1 MQVAHIALWTND
13 LDRAAAFW
21 REHFSASVG
30 EAYHSKRREG
40 FISHFVT
47 LESGPALELMTLPG
61 LVDKPPREDNRTG
74 WAHIAVS
81 LGTVEAVDKMVSALE
96 PGGAVVH
103 AARWT
108 GDGFYEAVIADPDG
122 NLIEITS

>member
-1 MQVAHIALWTND
+1 MQIAHIALWTND

-21 REHFSASVG
+21 REHFRASVG

-61 LVDKPPREDNRTG
+61 LADKPPREDNRTG
-74 WAHIAVS
+74 WAHIAIS
-81 LGTVEAVDKMVSALE
+81 LGTVEAVDKMVAALE
-96 PGGAVVH
+96 PTGALVH
-103 AARWT
+103 AAR
-108 GDGFYEAVIADPDG
+108 
-122 NLIEITS
+122 